1 MVRPGNSMI
10 MDLVSYFSGCQVS
23 FLIRSST
30 EWNTMTMNR
39 HSVSPQM
46 VLVEA
51 LHIGKAYP

>member
-10 MDLVSYFSGCQVS
+10 MDLVSYFSSCQVS
-23 FLIRSST
+23 FLIRSNT

-46 VLVEA
+46 VLA
-51 LHIGKAYP
+51 DTLHIGKAYP

>member
-10 MDLVSYFSGCQVS
+10 LGLVSYFSGCEVS

-30 EWNTMTMNR
+30 VWNSMAMNR